1 MILFQA
7 PYQKMELLTF
17 SMTESSYFR
26 SKINATPLILLQPF
40 NKIIMTPTNN
50 GGQQNYDWKQVKT
63 LTEQTFITVKIL
75 P

>member
-17 SMTESSYFR
+17 SMTESSYFM

-50 GGQQNYDWKQVKT
+50 GGQQNYD
-63 LTEQTFITVKIL
+63 
-75 P
+75 